1 MTSIRPSHWLALWPT
16 QRYRCF
22 CGDTAAQKS
31 QAWDGAGV
39 DTGGPFIDFYLLN
52 EATQELRSLKV
63 LTTPDKPGRECRRSQ
78 PPITAAS

>member
-1 MTSIRPSHWLALWPT
+1 MGGRI
-16 QRYRCF
+16 
-22 CGDTAAQKS
+22 
-31 QAWDGAGV
+31 GV
-39 DTGGPFIDFYLLN
+39 ENGGTFIDFCLLN